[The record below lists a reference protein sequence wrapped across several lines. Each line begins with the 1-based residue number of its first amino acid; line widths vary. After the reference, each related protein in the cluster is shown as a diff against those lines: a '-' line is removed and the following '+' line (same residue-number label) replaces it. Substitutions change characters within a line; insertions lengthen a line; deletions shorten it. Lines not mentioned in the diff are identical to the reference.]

1 MTTGERIYKAR
12 KAAGLS
18 RRELAEHLSRTEGTV
33 RHYECDRIEPT
44 DDAIEKM
51 ADALGVSPRSLQD
64 KHMDSVEDVVEALFQ
79 MEEAG
84 FGIEPVETKNGMVLA
99 VNPDAPHA
107 PKLLMALEQWDRKR
121 KELKG
126 GDVSKVEYAVWR
138 ETFSADGEDAEK

>member
-1 MTTGERIYKAR
+1 MTTGERIYRAR

-18 RRELAEHLSRTEGTV
+18 RRELAEHLGRTEGTV

-51 ADALGVSPRSLQD
+51 ANVLGVSPRSLQD

-107 PKLLMALEQWDRKR
+107 PKLIMALEKWDKQRKA
-121 KELKG
+121 LKG
-126 GDVSKVEYAVWR
+126 GDISQVEYAKWQAL
-138 ETFSADGEDAEK
+138 FDIDDAKIG